1 MTRSTTDG
9 ADVDARLRSYEAAR
23 CSLAVAEEVLEWM
36 TLRVIEGMEQNR
48 VYNPREIAATLG
60 VPQRDVVR
68 RMVPDQDQSYGRKL
82 SPEARKRVA
91 EIMRQVNDTD

>member
-1 MTRSTTDG
+1 MTRSTTEG

-23 CSLAVAEEVLEWM
+23 RGVAVAEEVLEWM

-48 VYNPREIAATLG
+48 VYDPREMAAALG
-60 VPQRDVVR
+60 VSQRDVVR
-68 RMVPDQDQSYGRKL
+68 RMVPDQDQSYGQEL